1 MIELISS
8 AWEYFINRQDLM
20 FEVLREHVLLVLWS
34 TFFTVIIGVP
44 LGIAI
49 SKTEKL
55 RDIVLG
61 SVSILY
67 TIPILALFGFLI
79 PMMGIG
85 STSALIALIIYGLL
99 PVIRNSCVGITQ
111 VHPQLKESARGM
123 GANNMQLLFRV
134 EIPLAFPVIFAGI
147 RTALVMNFSLATY
160 AVFIGAGGMGR
171 IIMQGIRTFNTGMML
186 AGILMVVI
194 TTVFL
199 ERLVGV
205 VDNRIQKHYSLS
217 D

>member
-1 MIELISS
+1 MELLAS
-8 AWEYFINRQDLM
+8 AWAYFLNRQDLM
-20 FEVLREHVLLVLWS
+20 FEVLKEHVTLVLWA
-34 TFFTVIIGVP
+34 TFFTIIIGVP
-44 LGIAI
+44 VGIAI
-49 SKTEKL
+49 SRTEKL
-55 RDIVLG
+55 RNMILG

-79 PMMGIG
+79 PIMGIG
-85 STSALIALIIYGLL
+85 STSALIALVIYGLL
-99 PVIRNSCVGITQ
+99 PVIRNSCVGIMQ
-111 VHPQLKESARGM
+111 VHPLLKESARGM
-123 GANNMQLLFRV
+123 GANDLQLLFKV

-194 TTVFL
+194 TTVLL
-199 ERLVGV
+199 ERAVGV
-205 VDNRIQKHYSLS
+205 VDNRIQKRYSLS

>member
-34 TFFTVIIGVP
+34 TFFTIIIGVP

-85 STSALIALIIYGLL
+85 STSALIALVIYGLL
-99 PVIRNSCVGITQ
+99 PVVRNSCVGITQ

-123 GANNMQLLFRV
+123 GANNMQLLFKV

-160 AVFIGAGGMGR
+160 AVFIGGGGMGR

>member
-1 MIELISS
+1 MDLLTS
-8 AWEYFINRQDLM
+8 AWNYFLNRQDLM
-20 FEVLREHVLLVLWS
+20 FEVLKEHVNLVLWA
-34 TFFTVIIGVP
+34 TFFTIIIGVP

-49 SKTEKL
+49 SRTERL

-79 PMMGIG
+79 PIMGIG
-85 STSALIALIIYGLL
+85 SKPALIALVVYGLL
-99 PVIRNSCVGITQ
+99 PVIRNSCVGIIQ
-111 VHPQLKESARGM
+111 VHPMLKEAARGM
-123 GANNMQLLFRV
+123 GANNLQLLFRV

-171 IIMQGIRTFNTGMML
+171 IIMQGIRTYNTGMLL

-199 ERLVGV
+199 ERLVGF
-205 VDNRIQKHYSLS
+205 VDNRIQKRFSLG

>member
-123 GANNMQLLFRV
+123 GANNMQLLFKV

-160 AVFIGAGGMGR
+160 AVFIGGGGMGR

>member
-1 MIELISS
+1 MELLAS
-8 AWEYFINRQDLM
+8 AWAYFMNRQDLM
-20 FEVLREHVLLVLWS
+20 FEVLKEHVTLVLWA
-34 TFFTVIIGVP
+34 TFFTIIIGVP
-44 LGIAI
+44 VGIAI
-49 SKTEKL
+49 SRTEKL
-55 RDIVLG
+55 RNMILG
-61 SVSILY
+61 SVSVLY

-79 PMMGIG
+79 PIMGIG
-85 STSALIALIIYGLL
+85 STPALIALIIYGLL

-111 VHPQLKESARGM
+111 VHPMLKESAKGM
-123 GANNMQLLFRV
+123 GANNLQLLFRV

-194 TTVFL
+194 TTVLL
-199 ERLVGV
+199 ERMVGV
-205 VDNRIQKHYSLS
+205 IDNRIQKRYSLS

>member
-1 MIELISS
+1 MELLAS
-8 AWEYFINRQDLM
+8 AWAYFLNRQDLM
-20 FEVLREHVLLVLWS
+20 FEVLKEHVTLVLWA

-44 LGIAI
+44 VGIAI
-49 SKTEKL
+49 SRTEKL
-55 RDIVLG
+55 RNTILG

-79 PMMGIG
+79 PIMGIG
-85 STSALIALIIYGLL
+85 STPALIALVIYGLL
-99 PVIRNSCVGITQ
+99 PVIRNSCVGIIQ

-123 GANNMQLLFRV
+123 GANDLQLLFKV

-194 TTVFL
+194 TTVLL
-199 ERLVGV
+199 ERMVGV
-205 VDNRIQKHYSLS
+205 VDNRIQKRYSLS

>member
-1 MIELISS
+1 MELLSS
-8 AWEYFINRQDLM
+8 AWAYFINRQDLM
-20 FEVLREHVLLVLWS
+20 FEVLKEHVTLVLWA
-34 TFFTVIIGVP
+34 TFFTIIIGVP
-44 LGIAI
+44 VGIAI
-49 SKTEKL
+49 SRTEKL
-55 RDIVLG
+55 RNMILG
-61 SVSILY
+61 SVSVLY

-79 PMMGIG
+79 PIMGIG
-85 STSALIALIIYGLL
+85 STPALIALIIYGLL

-111 VHPQLKESARGM
+111 VHPMLKESAKGM
-123 GANNMQLLFRV
+123 GANNLQLLFRV

-194 TTVFL
+194 TTVLL
-199 ERLVGV
+199 ERMVGV
-205 VDNRIQKHYSLS
+205 IDNRIQKRYSLS

>member
-1 MIELISS
+1 MELLAG
-8 AWEYFINRQDLM
+8 AWAYFLNRQDLM
-20 FEVLREHVLLVLWS
+20 FEVLKEHVTLVLWA

-49 SKTEKL
+49 SRTEKL
-55 RDIVLG
+55 RDMVLG

-79 PMMGIG
+79 PVMGIG
-85 STSALIALIIYGLL
+85 STPALIALVVYGLL
-99 PVIRNSCVGITQ
+99 PVVRNSCVGIIQ
-111 VHPQLKESARGM
+111 VHPLLKESARGM
-123 GANNMQLLFRV
+123 GANDLQLLFKV

-194 TTVFL
+194 TTVLL

-205 VDNRIQKHYSLS
+205 IDNRIQKRYSLS

>member
-1 MIELISS
+1 MIELLSS

-20 FEVLREHVLLVLWS
+20 FEVLKEHVLLVLWS
-34 TFFTVIIGVP
+34 TFFTIIIGVP

-49 SKTEKL
+49 SKTERL
-55 RDIVLG
+55 RGIVLG
-61 SVSILY
+61 SVSIFY

-85 STSALIALIIYGLL
+85 STSALIALVIYGLL
-99 PVIRNSCVGITQ
+99 PVVRNSCVGITQ

-123 GANNMQLLFRV
+123 GANNMQLLFKV

-160 AVFIGAGGMGR
+160 AVFIGGGGMGR

>member
-1 MIELISS
+1 MDLLTS
-8 AWEYFINRQDLM
+8 AWSYFLNRQDLM
-20 FEVLREHVLLVLWS
+20 FEVLKEHVNLVLWA
-34 TFFTVIIGVP
+34 TFFTIIIGVP
-44 LGIAI
+44 VGIAI
-49 SKTEKL
+49 SRTEKL
-55 RDIVLG
+55 RDMVLG

-67 TIPILALFGFLI
+67 TIPILAFFGFLI
-79 PMMGIG
+79 PIMGIG
-85 STSALIALIIYGLL
+85 SRPALIALVIYGLL

-111 VHPQLKESARGM
+111 VHPMLKEAARGM
-123 GANNMQLLFRV
+123 GANNLQLLFRV

-171 IIMQGIRTFNTGMML
+171 IIMQGIRTYNTGMLL
-186 AGILMVVI
+186 AGILLVVI

-199 ERLVGV
+199 ERLVGF
-205 VDNRIQKHYSLS
+205 VDNRIQKRFSLS

>member
-1 MIELISS
+1 MIELFSS

-34 TFFTVIIGVP
+34 TFFTIIIGVP

-49 SKTEKL
+49 SKTEKV

-85 STSALIALIIYGLL
+85 STSALIALVIYGLL
-99 PVIRNSCVGITQ
+99 PVIRNSCVGIIQ
-111 VHPQLKESARGM
+111 VHPRLKESARGM
-123 GANNMQLLFRV
+123 GANNMQLLFKV

-160 AVFIGAGGMGR
+160 AVFIGGGGMGR

-186 AGILMVVI
+186 AGILLVVI
-194 TTVFL
+194 TTVIL

-205 VDNRIQKHYSLS
+205 IDNRIQKHYSLS

>member
-1 MIELISS
+1 MELLAS
-8 AWEYFINRQDLM
+8 AWAYFLNRQDLM
-20 FEVLREHVLLVLWS
+20 FEVLKEHVTLVLWA

-44 LGIAI
+44 VGIAI
-49 SKTEKL
+49 SRTEKL
-55 RDIVLG
+55 RNMILG

-79 PMMGIG
+79 PIMGIG
-85 STSALIALIIYGLL
+85 STPALIALVIYGLL
-99 PVIRNSCVGITQ
+99 PVIRNSCVGIIQ
-111 VHPQLKESARGM
+111 VHPLLKESARGM
-123 GANNMQLLFRV
+123 GANDLQLLFKV

-194 TTVFL
+194 TTVLL
-199 ERLVGV
+199 ERMVGV
-205 VDNRIQKHYSLS
+205 VDNRIQKRYSLS